1 VANFVSGWW
10 WAKGNIKFYLVM
22 QLDPSALVAVYAR
35 YVSGAWVHLH
45 WGPFSFHALVTLPYE
60 RKGGVFTVTDLIGQ
74 EPASVWFSRIDYLT
88 QAARYLPP
96 GYCQNPP
103 PDESQHGWRVVTR
116 HTDRAVPIGSHP
128 RHPPDFTPEV
138 IRERVAS

>member
-22 QLDPSALVAVYAR
+22 QLDPSALAM
-35 YVSGAWVHLH
+35 
-45 WGPFSFHALVTLPYE
+45 LPYE

-103 PDESQHGWRVVTR
+103 PDESQHGWRVVTAQEAGALR
-116 HTDRAVPIGSHP
+116 WHAPHRSGSSNRIAP
-128 RHPPDFTPEV
+128 ATP
-138 IRERVAS
+138 A